1 MVDEGMSMSGTGDVA
16 TDAPGDDHLKRVWR
30 VTQDPTLELSEKLI
44 RLFDLE
50 QDHLDLP
57 YGFLTQ
63 IDRTSGVQTIETAR
77 AEHPGLTDGASAPLS
92 ETYCRKTIEDPDG
105 QFALPDAVAA
115 GWEGDPAYKRWE
127 LDSYIGTTVSL
138 EDGLYGTLCFA
149 GPEPREGSF
158 SASELQLMEL
168 LGQWASNELQ
178 TRSEHRRL
186 EEQAE
191 AVEELAQSVSHDLR
205 TPLNVA
211 QGQVQLLQETI
222 EEAVVDIDAA
232 HRRMGSII
240 EQAHTLARVD
250 EPVTDPDMVDLGAC
264 VAETWD
270 LVGAEPATLVADLGD
285 VTVRA
290 DADRLR
296 SLLENLFQN
305 AIEHG
310 GRDVTVE
317 VAATDSGFYVADDGP
332 GIDPDA
338 RGDVFTPGYTSKGGG
353 TGFGLSIVARIA
365 DAHGWTIQLSENEAG
380 GTRFE
385 VRGVESVDD

>member
-1 MVDEGMSMSGTGDVA
+1 MSETGDVA
-16 TDAPGDDHLKRVWR
+16 TDGPGDDHLSRVWR
-30 VTQDPTLELSEKLI
+30 VTQDPTLELPEKLT

-50 QDHLDLP
+50 EDHLDLP

-63 IDRTSGVQTIETAR
+63 IDRTAAVQTIETAR
-77 AEHPGLTDGASAPLS
+77 ADHPGLTNGATAPLP
-92 ETYCRKTIEDPDG
+92 ETYCRKTIDAPDG
-105 QFALPDAVAA
+105 QFALPDAQAA
-115 GWEGDPAYKRWE
+115 GWEGDPAYERWE
-127 LDSYIGTTVSL
+127 LEAYLGTTVSL

-149 GPEPREGSF
+149 GPQPREESF
-158 SASELQLMEL
+158 SPSELQLMEL

-222 EEAVVDIDAA
+222 EEAVSDIDAA

-240 EQAHTLARVD
+240 EQAHALARVD
-250 EPVTDPDMVDLGAC
+250 EPVTDPDLVDLEGC
-264 VAETWD
+264 VDETWD
-270 LVGAEPATLVADLGD
+270 LVAAEPATLLAELEG

-296 SLLENLFQN
+296 NLLENLFQN

-310 GRDVTVE
+310 GSDVTVE
-317 VAATDSGFYVADDGP
+317 VGPTDSGFYIADDGP

-338 RGDVFTPGYTSKGGG
+338 REDVFTPGYTTKGGG

-365 DAHGWTIQLSENEAG
+365 DAHGWSIHLSESESG
-380 GTRFE
+380 GTLFDI
-385 VRGVESVDD
+385 RGVESVDD